1 MGWIGATILG
11 LTVGIAANAVGSHGQ
26 RQTIINLI
34 IGPLGALG
42 GQLGFGFAGPAIA
55 GMTLLPVVSGA
66 IILIV
71 IGTLVFQTLQPQ

>member
-1 MGWIGATILG
+1 MGWIGAIILG

-34 IGPLGALG
+34 MGPLGALG
-42 GQLGFGFAGPAIA
+42 GQLGFGSVGPAIA

-66 IILIV
+66 IVLIV
-71 IGTLVFQTLQPQ
+71 IGMLIVQTLQPQ